1 MNILLICSS
10 DYMAIPA
17 AQKLRE
23 AGLLSAIAMPLQYKD
38 RLLPSFLQS
47 GFDHTT
53 IHTVTKK
60 GLTEELLELMQ
71 QYHIDCA
78 FTITFPWILSQKVL
92 DFPPAGCI
100 NFHPGLLPTYRGAD
114 PIFWQLKNRETHSG
128 LSVHKMTS
136 RIDEGPMLLVQQ
148 MQLIPGETYGMH
160 YQRMGIL
167 AAEIVLQVA
176 EIVQQNQPEAAA
188 VTGDA
193 PFMRKPDRKQVTIN
207 WQQQTAEEIEALV
220 NAANPKYNGALTTL
234 RQKEFSILEVG
245 FADLNNPPAGVPPGT
260 IVYADALY
268 GPIVA
273 CLNNRFL
280 RINTVCLQEG
290 YLSGSKL
297 FSMGLQPGEVFN

>member
-17 AQKLRE
+17 AQKLRD
-23 AGLLSAIAMPLQYKD
+23 AGLLAAIAVPLKYRD

-47 GFDHTT
+47 GFDAAG
-53 IHTVTKK
+53 IHAVTRN
-60 GLTEELLELMQ
+60 GLTEELLQLMK
-71 QYHIDCA
+71 QYTIDCA
-78 FTITFPWILSQKVL
+78 FTITFPWILPQEVL

-114 PIFWQLKNRETHSG
+114 PIFWQLKNRETNSG

-136 RIDEGPMLLVQQ
+136 QVDEGPMLLVQQ

-160 YQRMGIL
+160 YQRMGML
-167 AAEIVLQVA
+167 VADIVLKVA
-176 EIVQQNQPEAAA
+176 DMVNNNQPEAPAIM
-188 VTGDA
+188 GDA
-193 PFMRKPDRKQVTIN
+193 PYMQRPARSQVTID
-207 WQQQTAEEIEALV
+207 WKQQTAEEIEALV
-220 NAANPKYNGALTTL
+220 NAANPKYNGAFTTL
-234 RQKEFSILEVG
+234 RQKELSILEVG
-245 FADLNNPPAGVPPGT
+245 FADLNNPPEGVPPGT

-290 YLSGSKL
+290 YISGSKL